1 MKTTTVLMAAVL
13 AVATVVAA
21 GLVVVPNSVQEAQA
35 NPCATEQEVDLE
47 SEGDL
52 DATIAI
58 QSELDLRECTFIG
71 NIDID

>member
-1 MKTTTVLMAAVL
+1 MNKTIFIAAML
-13 AVATVVAA
+13 AVTTVVAA
-21 GLVVVPNSVQEAQA
+21 GLVVVPNSVQDAQA
-35 NPCATEQEVDLE
+35 NPCASEQEVDLE